1 MKNSRFVKFEKFEK
15 FVRRVPFITLPFD
28 YPRLIAGLF
37 SNGYA
42 CIIDQN
48 IRFLSMMKHFNSCRD
63 VICHVFHGLPAIVR
77 RFTWISK
84 SNDSSAWTII
94 ALFCNNSFILSWT
107 GLHGEFVDRSNKL
120 KNIACLD
127 SFGVARIVLL
137 SCFYL
142 STDSINGTLPVVP
155 ILIRNRPR
163 ERVKLLGSIK

>member
-48 IRFLSMMKHFNSCRD
+48 IRFLSTMKHFNSCRD

-120 KNIACLD
+120 KNIAPRFVRGGSD
-127 SFGVARIVLL
+127 RSFVVLL
-137 SCFYL
+137 SVDGF
-142 STDSINGTLPVVP
+142 DQ
-155 ILIRNRPR
+155 RNAPR
-163 ERVKLLGSIK
+163 CSDFNP